1 MTTDS
6 AGIHIVGTIRRTAEG
21 KGAVRME
28 DVYDTDIDDLWSA
41 VTDPERLTRWIADVH
56 GDLRLGGAIHAT
68 FTSSWEGPG
77 RIDVCQ
83 APHHL
88 LLTMSPGT
96 DEETVIEATLASEGD
111 KARLVIEERGLP
123 VDVLAGH
130 GAGWQAHVEDLTAHL
145 QGRTTSD
152 WRTRWAALAPA
163 YNRLAEGLS

>member
-6 AGIHIVGTIRRTAEG
+6 AGIHIVGTIYRMAEG

-41 VTDPERLTRWIADVH
+41 VTDAQRLARWIADVD
-56 GDLRLGGAIHAT
+56 GDLRLGGVIHAK

-77 RIDVCQ
+77 RIDVCE

-88 LLTMSPGT
+88 SLTMSPGT
-96 DEETVIEATLASEGD
+96 TDETVIEATLATEGD
-111 KARLVIEERGLP
+111 KTRLVIEERGLP

-130 GAGWQAHVEDLTAHL
+130 GAGWQAHVEDLAAHIY
-145 QGRTTSD
+145 GRATTD
-152 WRTRWAALAPA
+152 WRTRWAALSPA
-163 YNRLAEGLS
+163 YDRLAESLS